1 MVVMASCYPDD
12 ITNRLEDEL
21 FSNTVDPKQAVP
33 EQQSQEATTFGQEVV
48 DVIYAV
54 VLPDLVFPAWNHE
67 KYSHCFAAVN
77 EPIDSLEQSA
87 LPLNFPLVLRNIFY
101 ETRSSKECNNILRLT
116 WVK

>member
-1 MVVMASCYPDD
+1 M
-12 ITNRLEDEL
+12 
-21 FSNTVDPKQAVP
+21 P
-33 EQQSQEATTFGQEVV
+33 EQQSQKSTAFGQEVV

-54 VLPDLVFPAWNHE
+54 VLLDLVFPAWNCE
-67 KYSHCFAAVN
+67 KYSHRVTAVD
-77 EPIDSLEQSA
+77 EPVDSFEQCA